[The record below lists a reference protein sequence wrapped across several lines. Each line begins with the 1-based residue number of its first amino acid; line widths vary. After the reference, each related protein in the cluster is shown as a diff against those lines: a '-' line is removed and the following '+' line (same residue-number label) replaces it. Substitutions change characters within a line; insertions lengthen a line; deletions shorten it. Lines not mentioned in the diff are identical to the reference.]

1 MNYVQARSVK
11 QRTLRKSISYVGIGL
26 HSGKKV
32 TMTIKPAQ
40 QDSGINFIRKDIR
53 DTNNVIPARW
63 YNVTETTLSTVIS
76 NEDKVSISTVEHLMS
91 ALSGCG
97 IDNATVEIDG
107 PEVPIVDGSASPFV
121 SLLENTGMLEQQAQ
135 RKAIWIHRP
144 IEITDGDKYE
154 ILLPSKIPRI
164 TVEID
169 FPNTAIGSQ
178 TYTLPLINGNFK
190 QHIASSR
197 TFGFKSDLEHLRKQ
211 GLAQGGSI
219 KNAILVDGHQI
230 INEEGLRTETEFV
243 RHKILDAVGDMAL
256 MGVPVIGH
264 LIAYK
269 PGHKLNNNLLR
280 RMMETKDAWSYT
292 TVDEINAMMGTN
304 RDSQIIEEDV
314 KATMMG

>member
-1 MNYVQARSVK
+1 
-11 QRTLRKSISYVGIGL
+11 
-26 HSGKKV
+26 
-32 TMTIKPAQ
+32 
-40 QDSGINFIRKDIR
+40 
-53 DTNNVIPARW
+53 
-63 YNVTETTLSTVIS
+63 
-76 NEDKVSISTVEHLMS
+76 
-91 ALSGCG
+91 
-97 IDNATVEIDG
+97 
-107 PEVPIVDGSASPFV
+107 FV